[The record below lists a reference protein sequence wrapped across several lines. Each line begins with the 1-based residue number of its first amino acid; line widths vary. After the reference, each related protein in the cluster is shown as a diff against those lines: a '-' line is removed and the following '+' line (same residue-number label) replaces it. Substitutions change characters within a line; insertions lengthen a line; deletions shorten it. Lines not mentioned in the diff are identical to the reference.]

1 MQRQLELLHSR
12 SHCLHEAPGIR
23 LLVGLVAEASA
34 VVVVPALTVSLC
46 AVEVLVALFASPP

>member
-1 MQRQLELLHSR
+1 
-12 SHCLHEAPGIR
+12 
-23 LLVGLVAEASA
+23 LVAEASA